1 MRKYAGVFYLAVI
14 VLLVLTPTAASA
26 AFQAHIAVKGKKQGQ
41 FKGENVQSQKSIIK
55 QTDQASPKLMQRR
68 K

>member
-1 MRKYAGVFYLAVI
+1 MRKYARAICLAVI
-14 VLLVLTPTAASA
+14 VLLVLAPTTASA

-41 FKGENVQSQKSIIK
+41 FKGENVQSQKSITK

>member
-1 MRKYAGVFYLAVI
+1 MRKYTGVFCLAVI
-14 VLLVLTPTAASA
+14 VLLVFAPTAASA

-41 FKGENVQSQKSIIK
+41 FKGENVQSKKSIIK

>member
-1 MRKYAGVFYLAVI
+1 MRKYAGALCLVVI
-14 VLLVLTPTAASA
+14 ALLVFAPTAASA

-41 FKGENVQSQKSIIK
+41 FKGENVQTQRPITK